1 MKGTIM
7 KHPAALFGLAALC
20 AALPSAAAP
29 DAADT
34 LVVNGKSAAADIRT
48 IGGSP
53 YVKLAD
59 VAKALGIIVTK
70 RRIKM
75 TTSWRAE
82 WAL

>member
-1 MKGTIM
+1 M
-7 KHPAALFGLAALC
+7 C